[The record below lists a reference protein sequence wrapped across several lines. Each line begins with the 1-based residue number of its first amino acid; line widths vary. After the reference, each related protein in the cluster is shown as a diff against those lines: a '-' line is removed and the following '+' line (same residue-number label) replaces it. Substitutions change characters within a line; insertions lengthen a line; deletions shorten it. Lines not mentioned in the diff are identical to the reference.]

1 MDLDKVVN
9 KVKAKLATKLDPSRS
24 DKAGQGVTIS
34 EKEAKRI
41 SSELMGFHVPARGSS
56 GEIKHKDQVV
66 GRASDFGGILLTD
79 KTFIKKYV
87 KDIIWY
93 VS

>member
-1 MDLDKVVN
+1 MDLDKIVN
-9 KVKAKLATKLDPSRS
+9 KVKAKIATKLDNSRV

-34 EKEAKRI
+34 EKEAKRL
-41 SSELMGFHVPARGSS
+41 SEALMGFFVPNKGSS
-56 GEIKHKDQVV
+56 GDIKLKDKVV

-79 KTFIKKYV
+79 KEFIKNNV